1 MPPFL
6 KNISTGL
13 DQMFILYDEQHV
25 CEAIEDTI
33 WTNFDQFFVDGLLE
47 SENEEICKIDG
58 HSHSGAV
65 SLREGISFGDIVIF
79 VSFRFA

>member
-1 MPPFL
+1 MSNTYVKRLKTPFGR
-6 KNISTGL
+6 IS
-13 DQMFILYDEQHV
+13 IS
-25 CEAIEDTI
+25 
-33 WTNFDQFFVDGLLE
+33 FFVDGLLE